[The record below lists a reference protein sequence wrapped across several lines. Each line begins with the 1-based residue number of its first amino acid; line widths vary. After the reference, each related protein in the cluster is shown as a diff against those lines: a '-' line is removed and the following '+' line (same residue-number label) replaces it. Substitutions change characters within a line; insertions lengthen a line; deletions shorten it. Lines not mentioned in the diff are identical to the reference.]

1 MDISIFKNS
10 YKIALIS
17 FSIGTILFVLQII
30 NKGLNGVT
38 IIGYY
43 YVGAA
48 IIVNSL
54 ILIILL
60 SVLFLNKNKIDI
72 IKSIGVILVNIPIAF
87 LYYQIVIHNLI

>member
-1 MDISIFKNS
+1 MDINIFKNS

-17 FSIGTILFVLQII
+17 FSIGTILFLLQII
-30 NKGLNGVT
+30 NKGLNSVT

-43 YVGAA
+43 YVGLA

-60 SVLFLNKNKIDI
+60 SVLLLNKNKIEI
-72 IKSIGVILVNIPIAF
+72 IKSIGIILFNVPIAF